1 MILGTAREKWKET
14 WITKQT
20 SKMMRT
26 NKENSKE
33 QSQRRVHA
41 DGNPRAP
48 ADVSPDTERSCPHG
62 KGFTE
67 HKLVRGTEPRSCTWR
82 RLGTPGLTALH
93 GPHPRT
99 SDSQVKAARW
109 RVKGFEMDTHGQD
122 GSQKRV
128 SFSKNPL

>member
-48 ADVSPDTERSCPHG
+48 ADVSPDTERSCPARKGLYGAQARARHG
-62 KGFTE
+62 AQ
-67 HKLVRGTEPRSCTWR
+67 KLHVEAPGDTWPD
-82 RLGTPGLTALH
+82 G
-93 GPHPRT
+93 
-99 SDSQVKAARW
+99 AARPPP
-109 RVKGFEMDTHGQD
+109 E
-122 GSQKRV
+122 
-128 SFSKNPL
+128 N